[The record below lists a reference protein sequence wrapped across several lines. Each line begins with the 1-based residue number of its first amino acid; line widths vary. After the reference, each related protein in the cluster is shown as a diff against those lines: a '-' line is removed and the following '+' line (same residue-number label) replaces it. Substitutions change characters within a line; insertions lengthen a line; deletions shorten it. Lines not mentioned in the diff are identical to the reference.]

1 VIVNPAEEAR
11 LRDRSCVRAW
21 RLRLLPGSRLPG
33 RGAAGA
39 RRPVSLDRSGNRR
52 HQVFELSP
60 PWVGDAERERH
71 LPPVEVLRYT
81 PRGAARTPE
90 GDKAI
95 APLED
100 RRRRLLQELLALP
113 ERKDRGPDEVQR
125 QLQAYQQLAYELDRL
140 DPKGAAARKAEDYEV
155 MERIRRRLEVNAR

>member
-1 VIVNPAEEAR
+1 LPSIVFFFLLFTALPA
-11 LRDRSCVRAW
+11 RADLYRW
-21 RLRLLPGSRLPG
+21 IDPET
-33 RGAAGA
+33 GAIKYSSY
-39 RRPVSLDRSGNRR
+39 P
-52 HQVFELSP
+52 P
-60 PWVGDAERERH
+60 PWVGDAERERR

-81 PRGAARTPE
+81 PQGTARTPE

-95 APLED
+95 APLEE

-113 ERKDRGPDEVQR
+113 ERKDRGPGELQR

-155 MERIRRRLEVNAR
+155 MERVRRRLEAGAR

>member
-1 VIVNPAEEAR
+1 LPPVILFFLLFTALPA
-11 LRDRSCVRAW
+11 RADLYRW
-21 RLRLLPGSRLPG
+21 IDPET
-33 RGAAGA
+33 GAIKYSSY
-39 RRPVSLDRSGNRR
+39 P
-52 HQVFELSP
+52 P

-71 LPPVEVLRYT
+71 LPPVEVLRHT
-81 PRGAARTPE
+81 PRGTARTPE

-125 QLQAYQQLAYELDRL
+125 QLQVYQQLAYELDRL
-140 DPKGAAARKAEDYEV
+140 DPQGAAARKAEDYEV
-155 MERIRRRLEVNAR
+155 IDRVRRRLELNAR